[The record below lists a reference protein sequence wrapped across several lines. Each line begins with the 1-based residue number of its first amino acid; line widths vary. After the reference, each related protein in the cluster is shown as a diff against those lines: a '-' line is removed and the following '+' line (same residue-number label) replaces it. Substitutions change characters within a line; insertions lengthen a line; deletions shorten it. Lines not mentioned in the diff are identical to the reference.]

1 LVAPFNAVVGWMA
14 SFHKEAEY
22 TNEEMQAIADN
33 APRYVAELKQSMS
46 TLKEG
51 RSQLDNKLQP
61 ILEKMKNDNRQLAE
75 DVVLH
80 LIALKETTSAGDT
93 QLQDDFIQQA
103 AQTKLF
109 LQNEFVGLIAA
120 SASQAELSK
129 MLDSLKTTDQY
140 MNQTIGNTIQSMNQI
155 CLQAVGVKIGSS
167 QTQALSLRET
177 IATASNT
184 ASNALQSIQQAN
196 EINLAQGKIKA
207 AEQIKQITER
217 IESGTKHKGEL
228 QKLDVQGTTALFN
241 SLEDLKKAVDNSE
254 IVEIN
259 RAQKTLGLPSSQ
271 NNSKPSRLEQ

>member
-1 LVAPFNAVVGWMA
+1 VDL
-14 SFHKEAEY
+14 
-22 TNEEMQAIADN
+22 
-33 APRYVAELKQSMS
+33 MS
-46 TLKEG
+46 PE
-51 RSQLDNKLQP
+51 P
-61 ILEKMKNDNRQLAE
+61 
-75 DVVLH
+75 
-80 LIALKETTSAGDT
+80 
-93 QLQDDFIQQA
+93 
-103 AQTKLF
+103 KLF

-177 IATASNT
+177 IATASNI

-217 IESGTKHKGEL
+217 IKSGTKHKGEL
-228 QKLDVQGTTALFN
+228 QKLDAQGTTALFN